1 MGGDRVEQHSAADRR
16 TASLSPLPRLGDWA
30 SLDELAQLQDAQ
42 IPRALSQACLS
53 PFYRTRL
60 GDRARWPA
68 TAAGLATLPTTTK
81 ADLREAYPFGFLAV
95 PRERL
100 ATYHESS
107 GTSGEPTASYFTDED
122 WDDVA
127 DRFNRGAANLG
138 ASDTVLVRTPYAMLT
153 TGHQAHRA
161 ARLRGATVVPAD
173 NRSSVT
179 PYGRVVRLLRDLQV
193 TVAWCLPSECVIW
206 AAAARAAGLRPERD
220 FPWLR
225 TFLVAGEPLTA
236 ARRTR
241 ISELWGGI
249 PVVQDYGS
257 TETGSLAG
265 ECPHGFLHLWA
276 DRLVPE
282 VYDPATGRATAE
294 GTGRLVVTT
303 LYREAM
309 PLVRYDTGDVVEL
322 SMAPCPC
329 GWQLPAVRVRGRSS
343 AGPGLANGKISQAEV
358 EEFVYSL
365 PVDYGV
371 LFWRA
376 RRAGGGLE
384 MEIEVEPSIA
394 GAACAA
400 LGERLPVPATVRGVP
415 PGTLMPSSVLAD
427 VGTFVKPRSLF
438 DEHEDW
444 SKAVTYY

>member
-1 MGGDRVEQHSAADRR
+1 MGGDRVEQHRAADRG
-16 TASLSPLPRLGDWA
+16 TASLSHPPRLGDWT
-30 SLDELAQLQDAQ
+30 SVDELAKLQDDR
-42 IPRALSQACLS
+42 IPQALSQACQS

-60 GDRARWPA
+60 GDRGRWPE
-68 TAAGLATLPTTTK
+68 TVTGLAALPTTTK
-81 ADLREAYPFGFLAV
+81 ADLRAAYPFGFLAV
-95 PRERL
+95 PPERL

-122 WDDVA
+122 WDDIA
-127 DRFNRGAANLG
+127 DRFNRGAVNFT

-161 ARLRGATVVPAD
+161 ARRRGATVVPAD

-193 TVAWCLPSECVIW
+193 TVTWCLPSECIIW

-220 FPWLR
+220 FPRLR
-225 TFLVAGEPLTA
+225 AFLVAGEPLTA
-236 ARRTR
+236 ARRAR

-249 PVVQDYGS
+249 PVLEDYGS

-265 ECPHGFLHLWA
+265 ECPHGSLHLWA
-276 DRLVPE
+276 DRVIPE
-282 VYDPATGRATAE
+282 VLDPGTGRATAD

-303 LYREAM
+303 LYRQAM
-309 PLVRYDTGDVVEL
+309 PLVRYDTGDVVEV
-322 SMAPCPC
+322 SEEPCPC
-329 GWQLPAVRVRGRSS
+329 GWHLPVIRVRGRS
-343 AGPGLANGKISQAEV
+343 AGDPGLTNSTISQAEV
-358 EEFVYSL
+358 EEFVHSL
-365 PVDYGV
+365 PMEYGV

-376 RRAGGGLE
+376 RRAGAGLD

-394 GAACAA
+394 SAACTA
-400 LGERLPVPATVRGVP
+400 LSERLPVPATVRGVR
-415 PGTLMPSSVLAD
+415 PGTLMPRSVLTDTGA
-427 VGTFVKPRSLF
+427 FVKPRTLF
-438 DEHEDW
+438 GEHEDW

>member
-1 MGGDRVEQHSAADRR
+1 MEQHGAADRGA
-16 TASLSPLPRLGDWA
+16 ASLSPLPGLGDWA
-30 SLDELAQLQDAQ
+30 SLDELAKLQDER
-42 IPRALSQACLS
+42 IPQALSQASQS

-60 GDRARWPA
+60 GDRERLPA
-68 TAAGLATLPTTTK
+68 TVAGLATLPTTTK
-81 ADLREAYPFGFLAV
+81 ADLREGYPFGFLAV

-107 GTSGEPTASYFTDED
+107 GTSGEPTASYFTEED

-127 DRFNRGAANLG
+127 DRFNRGAVNIN

-161 ARLRGATVVPAD
+161 ARMRGATVVPAD

-193 TVAWCLPSECVIW
+193 TVAWCLPSECIIW
-206 AAAARAAGLRPERD
+206 AAAGRAAGLRPERD
-220 FPWLR
+220 FPSLR

-236 ARRTR
+236 ARRAR

-249 PVVQDYGS
+249 PVMQDYGS

-265 ECPHGFLHLWA
+265 ECPHGSLHLWA
-276 DRLVPE
+276 DRVVPE
-282 VYDPATGRATAE
+282 VYDPGTGRATAE

-309 PLVRYDTGDVVEL
+309 PLVRYDTGDIVEL
-322 SMAPCPC
+322 SRAPCPC
-329 GWQLPAVRVRGRSS
+329 GWHLPAVRVHGRSS
-343 AGPGLANGKISQAEV
+343 GGLGLKNGMISQAGV
-358 EEFVYSL
+358 EESVHGL
-365 PVDYGV
+365 PMEYGV

-376 RRAGGGLE
+376 RRAGGRLE
-384 MEIEVEPSIA
+384 MEIEVEPSME

-415 PGTLMPSSVLAD
+415 PGTLMPRSVLTDA
-427 VGTFVKPRSLF
+427 GTFVKPRALF